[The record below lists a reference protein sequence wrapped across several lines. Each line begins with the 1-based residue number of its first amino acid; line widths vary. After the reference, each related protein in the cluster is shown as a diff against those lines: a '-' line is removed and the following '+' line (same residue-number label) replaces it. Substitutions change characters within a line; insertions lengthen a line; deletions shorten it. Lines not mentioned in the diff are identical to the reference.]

1 MAHRPRRAEV
11 RCSHRG
17 RCVKWALSLLRQA
30 RSRRA
35 SEVPGPSWRPPSSP
49 RRHGDTGG
57 SPALDGRSH
66 KARNPRQPVHIFS
79 MPVNLGGPRV
89 SRRLDTATS
98 PLLRSKSPEGFD
110 QPRRRQPWLVSVPNL
125 ADADRIRCTRKRD
138 EGRRA
143 GEIAP
148 IRHVSGASWSDR
160 HGTFRPLVTSLHL
173 ASIPLLRRAITRR
186 ADITTT

>member
-1 MAHRPRRAEV
+1 MRKDPTLPPGPLCQMGTVTSPQRRFRRATLV
-11 RCSHRG
+11 F
-17 RCVKWALSLLRQA
+17 
-30 RSRRA
+30 
-35 SEVPGPSWRPPSSP
+35 GPSWRTPGSP

-57 SPALDGRSH
+57 PSALGDRSI
-66 KARNPRQPVHIFS
+66 KARNHRHPVHIS
-79 MPVNLGGPRV
+79 GMPLNPGRPRV

-110 QPRRRQPWLVSVPNL
+110 QPRRRQPWLVSAPNR
-125 ADADRIRCTRKRD
+125 ADADGIRCTRKRD